1 MKPCSLVKVATLL
14 MAFVFILNSCSKNSD
29 EVSYD
34 LEGNWKV
41 VYFLETGKKVTKTSD
56 NTWPDLNNGDI
67 TANFTKPDIAGNGT
81 FSGIKVTNGY
91 SGEYTIQGEGTI
103 EISPIVTTLI
113 NEPEWT
119 KLYYIN
125 AVENYEV
132 RNGQLLLSY
141 NNGKNVIAFERN

>member
-1 MKPCSLVKVATLL
+1 MKPLSLLKTVTLS
-14 MAFVFILNSCSKNSD
+14 MTFVFIFNSCSKNND

-41 VYFLETGKKVTKTSD
+41 VYFLNNGAKVVKTNE

-67 TANFTKPDIAGNGT
+67 TANFTAPDSSGKGT
-81 FSGIKVTNGY
+81 FSGIMVSNGY
-91 SGEYTIQGEGTI
+91 SGEYTIQSEGRI
-103 EISPIVTTLI
+103 ETGPIVTTLI

-119 KLYYIN
+119 KLYYIDI
-125 AVENYEV
+125 VENYEV